1 VGRYVTI
8 LRTPRVAVLITA
20 TLMGRLPFA
29 INALAVLL
37 FVRDITG
44 SFAGAGVVSG
54 ALALGSAFGAPLQGR
69 LVDRRGV
76 GMLMTLASVHAASL
90 LAIWSLGVAGA
101 GTVVLAALALIAGV
115 AFPPTGS
122 VLRSRWPALL
132 GERPELITSAYA
144 FDSVMIETAFV
155 AGPLLTAL
163 GVAVF
168 GPEAMLAVSAGLM
181 LGGTALFVAALPHA
195 EVTPRGDATRG
206 LWGALSSPGIRT
218 VALASFPV
226 GFCFGTIEVGLP
238 AFSDAHDSDEL
249 AGVLLAVWSAG
260 SLVGGF
266 LYGARP
272 PRARLIDVHTRL
284 AVLLPLAC
292 LPLIAAGPPLSMAI
306 LVALAGAPVAP
317 LIASRNE
324 LVSTIA
330 PRGAQTEAFTWP
342 LTALVGGLSVGVAT
356 AGVLVDASGWETA
369 MLVGALT
376 AGIGALLVVS
386 RRETLVAAPAPA

>member
-1 VGRYVTI
+1 MI
-8 LRTPRVAVLITA
+8 LRTPRVALLISA

-37 FVRDITG
+37 FVRDVSG

-54 ALALGSAFGAPLQGR
+54 ALALGSAVGAPLQGR
-69 LVDRRGV
+69 LVDRRGE
-76 GMLMTLASVHAASL
+76 GMLMTLACVHAASL
-90 LAIWSLGVAGA
+90 LAIWSLGEAGA
-101 GTVVLAALALIAGV
+101 SVAVLAALALLAGV

-122 VLRSRWPALL
+122 VLRSRWPQLV
-132 GERPELITSAYA
+132 GDRPDLIRSAYA

-155 AGPLLTAL
+155 AGPLVTAL
-163 GVAVF
+163 GVALLA
-168 GPEAMLAVSAGLM
+168 PEAMLGLSAGLM
-181 LGGTALFVAALPHA
+181 LAGTALFVAALPA
-195 EVTPRGDATRG
+195 TDAPPQDSRGRG

-238 AFSDAHDSDEL
+238 AFSHEYGSDEL
-249 AGVLLAVWSAG
+249 AGVLLAIWSAG

-272 PRARLIDVHTRL
+272 PRAPLLDVHTRL
-284 AVLLPLAC
+284 ALLLPLAC
-292 LPLIAAGPPLSMAI
+292 LPLVASGSPISMAV

-324 LVSTIA
+324 LVSAIA

-342 LTALVGGLSVGVAT
+342 LTALVAGLSVGVAT
-356 AGVLVDASGWETA
+356 AGLLVDASGWETA
-369 MLVGALT
+369 MLVGAVT
-376 AGIGALLVVS
+376 AGLGALLVVS
-386 RRETLVAAPAPA
+386 RRETLVVAPSPA

>member
-1 VGRYVTI
+1 VGRYRTI
-8 LRTPRVAVLITA
+8 LRTPRVALLISA

-37 FVRDITG
+37 FVRDVSG

-54 ALALGSAFGAPLQGR
+54 ALALGSAVGAPLQGR
-69 LVDRRGV
+69 LVDRRGE
-76 GMLMTLASVHAASL
+76 GMLMTLACVHAASL
-90 LAIWSLGVAGA
+90 LAIWSLGEAGA
-101 GTVVLAALALIAGV
+101 SVAVLAALALLAGV

-122 VLRSRWPALL
+122 VLRSRWPQLV
-132 GERPELITSAYA
+132 GDRPDLIRSAYA

-155 AGPLLTAL
+155 AGPLVTAL
-163 GVAVF
+163 GVALLA
-168 GPEAMLAVSAGLM
+168 PEAMLGLSAGLM
-181 LGGTALFVAALPHA
+181 LAGTALFVAALPA
-195 EVTPRGDATRG
+195 TDARPQDAGGGG

-238 AFSDAHDSDEL
+238 AFSHEHGSDEL
-249 AGVLLAVWSAG
+249 AGVLLAIWSAG

-272 PRARLIDVHTRL
+272 PRAPLLDVHTRL
-284 AVLLPLAC
+284 ALLLPLAC
-292 LPLIAAGPPLSMAI
+292 LPLVASGSPISMAV

-324 LVSTIA
+324 LVSAIA

-342 LTALVGGLSVGVAT
+342 LTALVAGLSVGAAT
-356 AGVLVDASGWETA
+356 AGLLVDASGWETA
-369 MLVGALT
+369 MLVGAVT
-376 AGIGALLVVS
+376 AGLGALLVVS
-386 RRETLVAAPAPA
+386 RRETLVVAPSPA

>member
-1 VGRYVTI
+1 
-8 LRTPRVAVLITA
+8 
-20 TLMGRLPFA
+20 MGRLPFA

-37 FVRDITG
+37 FVRDVSG

-54 ALALGSAFGAPLQGR
+54 ALALGSAVGAPLQGR
-69 LVDRRGV
+69 LVDRRGE
-76 GMLMTLASVHAASL
+76 GMLMTLACVHAASL
-90 LAIWSLGVAGA
+90 LAIWSLGEAGA
-101 GTVVLAALALIAGV
+101 GVAVLAALALVAGV

-122 VLRSRWPALL
+122 VLRSRWPELL
-132 GERPELITSAYA
+132 GDRQDLIRSAYA

-163 GVAVF
+163 GVVLL
-168 GPEAMLAVSAGLM
+168 GPEAMLGLSAGLM
-181 LGGTALFVAALPHA
+181 LAGTALFVAALPA
-195 EVTPRGDATRG
+195 SDAPPRDPGTRG

-238 AFSDAHDSDEL
+238 AFSETHGSDEL
-249 AGVLLAVWSAG
+249 AGVLLAIWSAG
-260 SLVGGF
+260 SLLGGL

-272 PRARLIDVHTRL
+272 PRSPLLEVHTRL

-292 LPLIAAGPPLSMAI
+292 LPLLASGSPISMAL

-324 LVSTIA
+324 LVSAIA

-342 LTALVGGLSVGVAT
+342 LTALVAGLSVGVAT
-356 AGVLVDASGWETA
+356 AGLLVDASGWETA

-386 RRETLVAAPAPA
+386 RRETLVVAPSPA

>member
-1 VGRYVTI
+1 MGRYRTI

-37 FVRDITG
+37 FVRDVSG

-54 ALALGSAFGAPLQGR
+54 ALALGSAVGAPLQGR
-69 LVDRRGV
+69 LVDRRGE
-76 GMLMTLASVHAASL
+76 GMLMTLACVHAASL
-90 LAIWSLGVAGA
+90 LAIWSLGESGA
-101 GTVVLAALALIAGV
+101 STAILAALALVAGV

-122 VLRSRWPALL
+122 VLRSRWPQLL
-132 GERPELITSAYA
+132 GDQPGLMRSAYA

-155 AGPLLTAL
+155 SGPLLTAV
-163 GVAVF
+163 GVALIS
-168 GPEAMLAVSAGLM
+168 PEAMLGLSAALM
-181 LGGTALFVAALPHA
+181 LAGTALFVAALPPSEA
-195 EVTPRGDATRG
+195 TPRDEKARG
-206 LWGALSSPGIRT
+206 VWGALSSPGIRT

-238 AFSDAHDSDEL
+238 AFSHAHDSDEL
-249 AGVLLAVWSAG
+249 AGVLLAIWSAG
-260 SLVGGF
+260 SLLGGV

-272 PRARLIDVHTRL
+272 PRSPLIEVHTRL

-292 LPLIAAGPPLSMAI
+292 LPLLASGSPIAMAI

-324 LVSTIA
+324 LVSAIA

-342 LTALVGGLSVGVAT
+342 LTALVAGLSVGIAA
-356 AGVLVDASGWETA
+356 AGVIVDASGWETA
-369 MLVGALT
+369 MLVGAVVATL
-376 AGIGALLVVS
+376 GALLVVS
-386 RRETLVAAPAPA
+386 RRETLAPAPAAA

>member
-1 VGRYVTI
+1 VGRYRTI
-8 LRTPRVAVLITA
+8 LRTPRVALLISA

-37 FVRDITG
+37 FVRDVSG

-54 ALALGSAFGAPLQGR
+54 ALALGSAVGAPLQGR
-69 LVDRRGV
+69 LVDRRGE
-76 GMLMTLASVHAASL
+76 GMLMTLACVHAASL
-90 LAIWSLGVAGA
+90 LAIWSLGEAGGSVA
-101 GTVVLAALALIAGV
+101 VLAALALLAGV

-122 VLRSRWPALL
+122 VLRSRWPQLV
-132 GERPELITSAYA
+132 GDRPDLIRSAYA

-155 AGPLLTAL
+155 AGPLVTAL
-163 GVAVF
+163 GVALLA
-168 GPEAMLAVSAGLM
+168 PEAMLGLSAGLM
-181 LGGTALFVAALPHA
+181 LAGTALFVAALPA
-195 EVTPRGDATRG
+195 TDAPPQDAGGRG

-238 AFSDAHDSDEL
+238 AFSHEHGSDEL
-249 AGVLLAVWSAG
+249 AGVLLAIWSAG

-272 PRARLIDVHTRL
+272 PRAPLLDVHTRL
-284 AVLLPLAC
+284 ALLLPLAC
-292 LPLIAAGPPLSMAI
+292 LPLVASGSPISMAV

-324 LVSTIA
+324 LVSAIA
-330 PRGAQTEAFTWP
+330 PRAAQTEAFTWP
-342 LTALVGGLSVGVAT
+342 LTALVAGLSVGAAT
-356 AGVLVDASGWETA
+356 AGLLVDASGWQTA
-369 MLVGALT
+369 MLVGAVT
-376 AGIGALLVVS
+376 AGLGALLVVS
-386 RRETLVAAPAPA
+386 RRETLVVAPSLA

>member
-1 VGRYVTI
+1 VGRYLTI
-8 LRTPRVAVLITA
+8 LRTPRVAVLIAA

-44 SFAGAGVVSG
+44 SFAGAGLVSG

-69 LVDRRGV
+69 LVDRRGE
-76 GMLMTLASVHAASL
+76 GMLMTLACVHAASL
-90 LAIWSLGVAGA
+90 LAIWSLGTAGA
-101 GTVVLAALALIAGV
+101 GIAVLAALALVAGV

-132 GERPELITSAYA
+132 GKRPELITSAYA

-163 GVAVF
+163 GVALF
-168 GPEAMLAVSAGLM
+168 GPEAMLALSAGLM
-181 LGGTALFVAALPHA
+181 LGGTALFVAALPRTDHA
-195 EVTPRGDATRG
+195 PRGDASHG
-206 LWGALSSPGIRT
+206 LWGALASPGIRT

-238 AFSDAHDSDEL
+238 AFSDAHDSAEL

-260 SLVGGF
+260 SLVGGL

-272 PRARLIDVHTRL
+272 LRSPLIDVHTRL

-292 LPLIAAGPPLSMAI
+292 LPLVAAGPPLSMAI

-330 PRGAQTEAFTWP
+330 PSGAQTEAFTWP

-369 MLVGALT
+369 MLVGAVVAAL
-376 AGIGALLVVS
+376 GALLVVS
-386 RRETLVAAPAPA
+386 RRETLVAAPVPA

>member
-1 VGRYVTI
+1 MARYLTI
-8 LRTPRVAVLITA
+8 LRTPRVGVLIAA

-44 SFAGAGVVSG
+44 SFAGAGLVSG
-54 ALALGSAFGAPLQGR
+54 ALALGSAVGAPLQGR
-69 LVDRRGV
+69 LVDRRGE
-76 GMLMTLASVHAASL
+76 GMLMTLACVHAGSL
-90 LAIWSLGVAGA
+90 LAIWSLGEAGVGIA
-101 GTVVLAALALIAGV
+101 FLTALALIAGA

-122 VLRSRWPALL
+122 VLRSRWPKLL
-132 GERPELITSAYA
+132 GDRPDVIRSAYA

-163 GVAVF
+163 GVALF
-168 GPEAMLAVSAGLM
+168 GPEAMLGLSAGLM
-181 LGGTALFVAALPHA
+181 LVGTALFVAALPA
-195 EVTPRGDATRG
+195 IYTPPRDERARG

-238 AFSDAHDSDEL
+238 AFSEAHGSDEL
-249 AGVLLAVWSAG
+249 AGVLLAIWSAG
-260 SLVGGF
+260 SLLGGL

-272 PRARLIDVHTRL
+272 PRSPLLDVHTRL
-284 AVLLPLAC
+284 AILLPLAC
-292 LPLIAAGPPLSMAI
+292 VPLITSGSPLAMAV

-324 LVSTIA
+324 LVSSIA

-342 LTALVGGLSVGVAT
+342 LTALVAGLSVGVAA
-356 AGVLVDASGWETA
+356 AGLLVDASGWETA
-369 MLVGALT
+369 ILVGALT
-376 AGIGALLVVS
+376 AGIGALLVVG
-386 RRETLVAAPAPA
+386 RRETLVPAPAPA

>member
-1 VGRYVTI
+1 VGRYRTI
-8 LRTPRVAVLITA
+8 LGTPRVALLIGA

-37 FVRDITG
+37 FVRDISG

-69 LVDRRGV
+69 LVDRRGE
-76 GMLMTLASVHAASL
+76 GMLMTLACVHAAAL
-90 LAIWSLGVAGA
+90 LAIWSLGTA
-101 GTVVLAALALIAGV
+101 GTGTASLAALALVAGV

-122 VLRSRWPALL
+122 VLRSRWPTLL
-132 GERPELITSAYA
+132 EDRPELITSAYA

-163 GVAVF
+163 GVALL
-168 GPEAMLAVSAGLM
+168 GPEAMLGLSAGLM
-181 LGGTALFVAALPHA
+181 LAGTALFVAALPSA
-195 EVTPRGDATRG
+195 DDAPRDDAAGG
-206 LWGALSSPGIRT
+206 LWGALASPGIRT

-238 AFSDAHDSDEL
+238 AFSHAHGSGEL

-272 PRARLIDVHTRL
+272 PRSPLIDVHTRL

-292 LPLIAAGPPLSMAI
+292 LPLIAAGPPISMAI
-306 LVALAGAPVAP
+306 LVAVAGAPVAP

-330 PRGAQTEAFTWP
+330 PSGAITEAFTWP
-342 LTALVGGLSVGVAT
+342 LTALVGGLSVGVAA
-356 AGVLVDASGWETA
+356 AGLLVDASGWETA
-369 MLVGALT
+369 MLVGAVT
-376 AGIGALLVVS
+376 AAIGALLVVS
-386 RRETLVAAPAPA
+386 RRETLVVAPSPA

>member
-1 VGRYVTI
+1 MARYLTI

-37 FVRDITG
+37 FVREITG

-69 LVDRRGV
+69 LVDRRGE
-76 GMLMTLASVHAASL
+76 GMLMTLACVHAASL
-90 LAIWSLGVAGA
+90 LAIWSLGTAGA
-101 GTVVLAALALIAGV
+101 GTAVLAALALVAGV

-163 GVAVF
+163 GVALF
-168 GPEAMLAVSAGLM
+168 GPEAMLALSAGLM
-181 LGGTALFVAALPHA
+181 LGGTALFVAALPA
-195 EVTPRGDATRG
+195 GEVVPREGASRG
-206 LWGALSSPGIRT
+206 LWGALASPGIRT

-260 SLVGGF
+260 SLVGGL

-272 PRARLIDVHTRL
+272 PRSALIDVHTRL
-284 AVLLPLAC
+284 AILLPLAC
-292 LPLIAAGPPLSMAI
+292 LPLIAAGPPLSVAI

-330 PRGAQTEAFTWP
+330 PTGAQTEAFTWP

-376 AGIGALLVVS
+376 AGVGALLVVS

>member
-8 LRTPRVAVLITA
+8 LRTPRVAVLIAA

-101 GTVVLAALALIAGV
+101 GTAVLAALALIAGV

-163 GVAVF
+163 GVALF
-168 GPEAMLAVSAGLM
+168 GPEAMLALSAGLM
-181 LGGTALFVAALPHA
+181 LGGTALFVAALPPGGIA
-195 EVTPRGDATRG
+195 PRGDATRG
-206 LWGALSSPGIRT
+206 LWGALASPGIRT

-238 AFSDAHDSDEL
+238 AFSDAHDSEEL

-260 SLVGGF
+260 SLVGGL

-272 PRARLIDVHTRL
+272 SRSSLIDVHTRL

-330 PRGAQTEAFTWP
+330 PSGAQTEAFTWP

-386 RRETLVAAPAPA
+386 RRETLVAAPSPA

>member
-1 VGRYVTI
+1 
-8 LRTPRVAVLITA
+8 VLLIGA

-37 FVRDITG
+37 FVRDVSG

-54 ALALGSAFGAPLQGR
+54 ALALGSAVGAPLQGR
-69 LVDRRGV
+69 LVDRRGE
-76 GMLMTLASVHAASL
+76 GMLMTLACVHAASL
-90 LAIWSLGVAGA
+90 LAIWSLGEAGA
-101 GTVVLAALALIAGV
+101 GVAVLAALALVAGV

-122 VLRSRWPALL
+122 VLRSRWPELL
-132 GERPELITSAYA
+132 GDRQDLIRSAYA

-163 GVAVF
+163 GVALL
-168 GPEAMLAVSAGLM
+168 GPEAMLGLSAGLM
-181 LGGTALFVAALPHA
+181 LAGTALFVAALPA
-195 EVTPRGDATRG
+195 SDEPPRDPGTRG

-238 AFSDAHDSDEL
+238 AFSETHGSDQL
-249 AGVLLAVWSAG
+249 AGVLLAIWSAG
-260 SLVGGF
+260 SLLGGL

-272 PRARLIDVHTRL
+272 PRSPLLEVHTRL
-284 AVLLPLAC
+284 AVLLPFAC
-292 LPLIAAGPPLSMAI
+292 LPLLASGSPISMAL

-324 LVSTIA
+324 LVSAIA

-342 LTALVGGLSVGVAT
+342 LTALVAGLSVGVAT
-356 AGVLVDASGWETA
+356 AGLLVDASGWETA

-386 RRETLVAAPAPA
+386 RRETLVVAPSPA

>member
-1 VGRYVTI
+1 
-8 LRTPRVAVLITA
+8 
-20 TLMGRLPFA
+20 MGRLPFA

-37 FVRDITG
+37 FVRDVSG

-54 ALALGSAFGAPLQGR
+54 ALALGSAVGAPLQGR
-69 LVDRRGV
+69 LVDRRGE
-76 GMLMTLASVHAASL
+76 GMLMTLACVHAASL
-90 LAIWSLGVAGA
+90 LAIWSLGEAGA
-101 GTVVLAALALIAGV
+101 GVAVLAALALVAGV

-122 VLRSRWPALL
+122 VLRSRWPELL
-132 GERPELITSAYA
+132 GDRQDLIRSAYA

-163 GVAVF
+163 GVVLL
-168 GPEAMLAVSAGLM
+168 GPEAMLGLSAGLM
-181 LGGTALFVAALPHA
+181 LAGTALFVAALPA
-195 EVTPRGDATRG
+195 SDAPPRDPGTRG

-238 AFSDAHDSDEL
+238 AFSETHGSDEL
-249 AGVLLAVWSAG
+249 AGVLLAIWSAG
-260 SLVGGF
+260 SLLGGL

-272 PRARLIDVHTRL
+272 PRSPLLEVHTRL

-292 LPLIAAGPPLSMAI
+292 LPLLASASPISMAL

-324 LVSTIA
+324 LVSAIA

-342 LTALVGGLSVGVAT
+342 LTALVAGLSVGVAT
-356 AGVLVDASGWETA
+356 AGLLVDASGWETA

-376 AGIGALLVVS
+376 AAIGALLVVS
-386 RRETLVAAPAPA
+386 RRETLVLAPSPA

>member
-1 VGRYVTI
+1 
-8 LRTPRVAVLITA
+8 
-20 TLMGRLPFA
+20 MGRLPFA

-37 FVRDITG
+37 FVRDVSG

-54 ALALGSAFGAPLQGR
+54 ALALGSAVGAPLQGR
-69 LVDRRGV
+69 LVDRRGE

-90 LAIWSLGVAGA
+90 LAIWSLGEAGA
-101 GTVVLAALALIAGV
+101 SVAVLAALALLAGV

-122 VLRSRWPALL
+122 VLRSRWPQLV
-132 GERPELITSAYA
+132 GDRPDLIRSAYA

-155 AGPLLTAL
+155 AGPLVTAL
-163 GVAVF
+163 GVALLA
-168 GPEAMLAVSAGLM
+168 PEAMLGLSAGLM
-181 LGGTALFVAALPHA
+181 LAGTALFVAALPA
-195 EVTPRGDATRG
+195 TDARPQDAGGGG

-238 AFSDAHDSDEL
+238 AFSHEHGSDEL
-249 AGVLLAVWSAG
+249 AGVLLAIWSAG

-272 PRARLIDVHTRL
+272 PRAPLLDVHTRL
-284 AVLLPLAC
+284 ALLLPLAC
-292 LPLIAAGPPLSMAI
+292 LPLVASGSPISMAV

-324 LVSTIA
+324 LVSAIA

-342 LTALVGGLSVGVAT
+342 LTALVAGLSVGAAT
-356 AGVLVDASGWETA
+356 AGLLVDASGWETA
-369 MLVGALT
+369 MLVGAVT
-376 AGIGALLVVS
+376 AGLGALLVVS
-386 RRETLVAAPAPA
+386 RRETLVVAPSPA

>member
-1 VGRYVTI
+1 MARYLTI
-8 LRTPRVAVLITA
+8 LRTPRVAVLIAA

-69 LVDRRGV
+69 LVDRRGE
-76 GMLMTLASVHAASL
+76 GMLMTLACVHAASL
-90 LAIWSLGVAGA
+90 LAIWSLGTAGA
-101 GTVVLAALALIAGV
+101 GIAVLAALALAAGV

-132 GERPELITSAYA
+132 GARPELITSAYA

-163 GVAVF
+163 GVALF
-168 GPEAMLAVSAGLM
+168 GPEAMLALSAGLM
-181 LGGTALFVAALPHA
+181 LGGTALFVAALPPG
-195 EVTPRGDATRG
+195 EVAPRDDASRG
-206 LWGALSSPGIRT
+206 LWGALASPGIRT

-238 AFSDAHDSDEL
+238 AFSDAHGSDEL

-260 SLVGGF
+260 SLLGGL

-272 PRARLIDVHTRL
+272 PRSPLIDVHTRL

-330 PRGAQTEAFTWP
+330 PSGAQTEAFTWP

-356 AGVLVDASGWETA
+356 AGVLVDAGGWETA

>member
-1 VGRYVTI
+1 VGRYRTI
-8 LRTPRVAVLITA
+8 LGTPRVALLIGA

-37 FVRDITG
+37 FVRDISG

-69 LVDRRGV
+69 LVDRRGE
-76 GMLMTLASVHAASL
+76 GMLMTLACVHAAAL
-90 LAIWSLGVAGA
+90 LAIWSLGTA
-101 GTVVLAALALIAGV
+101 GTGTASLAALALVAGV

-122 VLRSRWPALL
+122 VLRSRWPTLL
-132 GERPELITSAYA
+132 EDRPELITSAYA

-163 GVAVF
+163 GVALL
-168 GPEAMLAVSAGLM
+168 GPEAMLGLSAGLM
-181 LGGTALFVAALPHA
+181 LAGTALFVAALPSA
-195 EVTPRGDATRG
+195 DDAPRDDAAGG
-206 LWGALSSPGIRT
+206 LWGALASPGIRT

-238 AFSDAHDSDEL
+238 AFSHAHGSGEL

-272 PRARLIDVHTRL
+272 PRSPLIDVHTRL

-292 LPLIAAGPPLSMAI
+292 LPLIAAGPPISMAI
-306 LVALAGAPVAP
+306 LVAVAGAPVAP

-330 PRGAQTEAFTWP
+330 PSGAITEAFTWP
-342 LTALVGGLSVGVAT
+342 LTALVGGLSVGVAA
-356 AGVLVDASGWETA
+356 AGLLVDASGWETA
-369 MLVGALT
+369 MLVGAVT
-376 AGIGALLVVS
+376 AAIGALLVVS
-386 RRETLVAAPAPA
+386 RRETLVIAPSPA

>member
-1 VGRYVTI
+1 
-8 LRTPRVAVLITA
+8 
-20 TLMGRLPFA
+20 MGRLPFA

-37 FVRDITG
+37 FVRDVSG
-44 SFAGAGVVSG
+44 AFAGAGVVSG
-54 ALALGSAFGAPLQGR
+54 ALALGSAVGAPLQGR
-69 LVDRRGV
+69 LVDRRGE
-76 GMLMTLASVHAASL
+76 GMLMTLACVHAASL
-90 LAIWSLGVAGA
+90 LAIWSLGEAGA
-101 GTVVLAALALIAGV
+101 GVAVLAALALVAGV

-122 VLRSRWPALL
+122 VLRSRWPELL
-132 GERPELITSAYA
+132 GDRQDLIRSAYA

-163 GVAVF
+163 GVALL
-168 GPEAMLAVSAGLM
+168 GPEAMLGLSAGLM
-181 LGGTALFVAALPHA
+181 LAGTALFVAALPA
-195 EVTPRGDATRG
+195 SDEPPRDPGTRG

-238 AFSDAHDSDEL
+238 AFSETHGSDEL
-249 AGVLLAVWSAG
+249 AGVLLAIWSAG
-260 SLVGGF
+260 SLLGGL

-272 PRARLIDVHTRL
+272 PRSPLLEVHTRL

-292 LPLIAAGPPLSMAI
+292 LPLLASGSPISMAL

-324 LVSTIA
+324 LVSAIA

-342 LTALVGGLSVGVAT
+342 LTALVAGLSVGVAT
-356 AGVLVDASGWETA
+356 AGLLVDASGWETA

-386 RRETLVAAPAPA
+386 RRETLVVAPSPA